1 MGKSGSERNDL
12 ALTLS
17 HAPALALL
25 LRMKPYFDHERLNV
39 YQVSLA
45 FNAWVGELLRL
56 LEAKAAAKDQL
67 DRAATSIPL
76 NIAEGNGKFSKRD
89 RARFFDIARGSA
101 LEAAASSDVLVSR
114 KLIAGTQVIS
124 AKEQLVQIVNMLM
137 GLLKGLGYDFEAGT
151 AFVREEAGSS
161 KFEQEQERE
170 KE

>member
-1 MGKSGSERNDL
+1 
-12 ALTLS
+12 
-17 HAPALALL
+17 
-25 LRMKPYFDHERLNV
+25 MKVYFDHEKLHV

-45 FNAWVGELLRL
+45 FNEWVGELLPST
-56 LEAKAAAKDQL
+56 EAKAAAKDQL

-101 LEAAASSDVLVSR
+101 LEAAASLDVLVSR
-114 KLIAGTQVIS
+114 KLMTSAQVIS

-137 GLLKGLGYDFEAGT
+137 GLLKALGYDFESGT
-151 AFVREEAGSS
+151 ATVREEPDFTFN
-161 KFEQEQERE
+161 FEQEKE

>member
-1 MGKSGSERNDL
+1 
-12 ALTLS
+12 
-17 HAPALALL
+17 
-25 LRMKPYFDHERLNV
+25 MKAYFDHEKLHV

-45 FNAWVGELLRL
+45 FNEWVGELLPL
-56 LEAKAAAKDQL
+56 IEAKAAAKDQL

-101 LEAAASSDVLVSR
+101 LEAAASLDVLTSR
-114 KLIAGTQVIS
+114 KLMTNAQVIS

-137 GLLKGLGYDFEAGT
+137 GLLKALGYDFGSGT
-151 AFVREEAGSS
+151 AVREEPDFAFN
-161 KFEQEQERE
+161 FEQEQEQK

>member
-1 MGKSGSERNDL
+1 
-12 ALTLS
+12 
-17 HAPALALL
+17 
-25 LRMKPYFDHERLNV
+25 MKLYFDHEKLSV

-45 FNAWVGELLRL
+45 FNEWVDDLLPSI
-56 LEAKAAAKDQL
+56 EAKAAAKDQL

-101 LEAAASSDVLVSR
+101 LEAAASLDVSVSR
-114 KLIAGTQVIS
+114 KLMTSTEVTS

-137 GLLKGLGYDFEAGT
+137 GLLKGLGCDFKSGT
-151 AFVREEAGSS
+151 AIVREGADFSS
-161 KFEQEQERE
+161 SFEQEQEQD